1 MERDSELMKSRLII
15 EIDFNEEEELILKL
29 NKICNELNIKM
40 DEVIRKAVINLY
52 NNIEFVRS
60 LKDKVMI
67 NYLSRLIITFIY
79 MWKHNFNYI

>member
-1 MERDSELMKSRLII
+1 MEGNMERDSELMKSRLII

-29 NKICNELNIKM
+29 NKICNELNIEM

-60 LKDKVMI
+60 LK
-67 NYLSRLIITFIY
+67 R
-79 MWKHNFNYI
+79 

>member
-1 MERDSELMKSRLII
+1 MEGNMERDSELMKSRLII

-79 MWKHNFNYI
+79 M

>member
-29 NKICNELNIKM
+29 NKICNELNIEM

-60 LKDKVMI
+60 
-67 NYLSRLIITFIY
+67 
-79 MWKHNFNYI
+79 